1 MSLYTRTSRTSRHT
15 DRPFNAGQRRRC
27 DDAVLGKQGLV
38 VNHYGSDHAAKAAR
52 GAVYMAFGR
61 HARALDQAD
70 FQDREP
76 WELPTGAPEAGLA
89 E

>member
-1 MSLYTRTSRTSRHT
+1 MPVYTRTPRNSSRA
-15 DRPFNAGQRRRC
+15 DRPLNTKHRDR
-27 DDAVLGKQGLV
+27 DDDTVLGKQGLV
-38 VNHYGSDHAAKAAR
+38 VNPYGSEHATKTARAA
-52 GAVYMAFGR
+52 VHMAFGR

-76 WELPTGAPEAGLA
+76 WQMPARAPEAGLA